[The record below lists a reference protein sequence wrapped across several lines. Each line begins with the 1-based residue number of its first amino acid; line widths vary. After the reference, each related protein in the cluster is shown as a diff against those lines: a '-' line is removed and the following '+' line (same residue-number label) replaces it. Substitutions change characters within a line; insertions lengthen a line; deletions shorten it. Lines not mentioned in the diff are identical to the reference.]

1 MAGLARVDKKRWRAG
16 GRQRGRCFA
25 ADMATFAH
33 THDHYTALAIQ
44 HGLHRAHKTITLA
57 RGQTEQRTRFYGEG
71 VRRQLQGSRSV
82 KRGVLGVNRHGNCVA
97 YDQAILGTTPH
108 VASTLEL
115 VLLYLV
121 AAVLGVVVCR
131 SLKLPPMLGYLVVGV
146 LIGPNALALAR
157 DTAGVKYLAEFGVV
171 FLMFVI
177 GLEFNLPK
185 LRSMRTLV
193 FGLGLSQVLLTMVGT
208 LLGHV
213 ALSFSYAWLIGSA
226 WQMSWQGAVVL
237 GGAMAMSSTAM
248 IVKLMAERLELES
261 EHGKRVMG
269 VLLFQDLA
277 VVPLLVLIPALGSS
291 GEELLRAVGWAALKA
306 AAVLTVLLVG
316 VQRAMRWWLTLVA
329 RRKSEELF
337 MLNLLLVTLGLAYL
351 TEHAGLSLALGAFVA
366 GMLVAETEYKH
377 QVETDIRPFH
387 DVLLG
392 LFFITIGMKLDWRPV
407 IDQWLLVLLLT
418 CGPVLLKFALVAAL
432 ARLFRAAPGVA
443 LRTGL
448 YLAQAG
454 EFGFVLLTLGAE
466 QGIVAPQWMSPVLA
480 SMVLSM
486 LATPFLIQY
495 SNAIVNKLSASDWLM
510 QSVALTTIAKRSISA
525 ERHVII
531 CGYGRSGQNLARLLV
546 PEGIAYMALDLDPDR
561 VRQAAAA
568 GQNVVFGDAAR
579 LQSLMAAGLARAA
592 AVVITYHDTPSA
604 LKILRLVQEHAPK
617 VPVVVRTIDDS
628 DFERLRAAGATEVVP
643 EAIEGSLMLA
653 GHALALVGVPMQR
666 VIRITRDARDARYSL
681 LRGYFHG
688 ADDDTVEELQQ
699 ARLQSVTL
707 PEVTACAGLPLKA
720 LDLHALSVS
729 VVSIRLGSGA
739 VLEPTPQHQL
749 KGGDTLVLAGLPE
762 SLALAEEKLLRG

>member
-1 MAGLARVDKKRWRAG
+1 M
-16 GRQRGRCFA
+16 
-25 ADMATFAH
+25 
-33 THDHYTALAIQ
+33 
-44 HGLHRAHKTITLA
+44 
-57 RGQTEQRTRFYGEG
+57 
-71 VRRQLQGSRSV
+71 
-82 KRGVLGVNRHGNCVA
+82 
-97 YDQAILGTTPH
+97 
-108 VASTLEL
+108 ASTLEL

-121 AAVLGVVVCR
+121 AAVLGAVVCR

-146 LIGPNALALAR
+146 LIGPNALALAK

-193 FGLGLSQVLLTMVGT
+193 FGLGMSQVMLTMVGT
-208 LLGHV
+208 LVGHFALV
-213 ALSFSYAWLIGSA
+213 AGFAWLFGDQ

-237 GGAMAMSSTAM
+237 GGAIAMSSTA
-248 IVKLMAERLELES
+248 IVVKLMAERLELES
-261 EHGKRVMG
+261 EHGRRVMA

-277 VVPLLVLIPALGSS
+277 VVPLLVLIPALNST
-291 GEELLRAVGWAALKA
+291 GEQLLMAVGL
-306 AAVLTVLLVG
+306 AAVKAVVLLTLLLVG
-316 VQRAMRWWLTLVA
+316 GQWVMRWWLTLVA
-329 RRKSEELF
+329 RRKSDELF

-366 GMLVAETEYKH
+366 GMLVAETEFKH

-418 CGPVLLKFALVAAL
+418 SGPVLLKFVLVAAL
-432 ARLFRAAPGVA
+432 ARGFGAQPGVA

-454 EFGFVLLTLGAE
+454 EFGFVLLTLGADNGLVTAE
-466 QGIVAPQWMSPVLA
+466 WMSPILA

-486 LATPFLIQY
+486 LATPFLILY
-495 SNAIVNKLSASDWLM
+495 SNRIVNKLSASDWLL
-510 QSVALTTIAKRSISA
+510 QSVALTSIARKTIGTKG
-525 ERHVII
+525 HVII
-531 CGYGRSGQNLARLLV
+531 CGYGRSGQNLARLLE
-546 PEGIAYMALDLDPDR
+546 PEKIPYMALDLDPDR
-561 VRQAAAA
+561 VRMAAAA
-568 GQNVVFGDAAR
+568 GQSVVFGDAAR

-592 AVVITYHDTPSA
+592 AVVISYHDTPSA
-604 LKILRLVQEHAPK
+604 LKILRLVQDHAPH
-617 VPVVVRTIDDS
+617 VPVVVRTVDDADID
-628 DFERLRAAGATEVVP
+628 RLRAAGATEVVP

-688 ADDDTVEELQQ
+688 ADDDTVEELSQ
-699 ARLQSVTL
+699 ARLQSVTMPL
-707 PEVTACAGLPLKA
+707 AGRCIGRTLGSLA
-720 LDLHALSVS
+720 LTELGLS
-729 VVSIRLGSGA
+729 VVSVRRASGG
-739 VLEPTPQHQL
+739 VLAPDPGYLLT
-749 KGGDTLVLAGLPE
+749 GGDTLVLSGLPE
-762 SLALAEEKLLRG
+762 PLARVEAMLMRR

>member
-1 MAGLARVDKKRWRAG
+1 
-16 GRQRGRCFA
+16 
-25 ADMATFAH
+25 MAT
-33 THDHYTALAIQ
+33 
-44 HGLHRAHKTITLA
+44 
-57 RGQTEQRTRFYGEG
+57 
-71 VRRQLQGSRSV
+71 
-82 KRGVLGVNRHGNCVA
+82 
-97 YDQAILGTTPH
+97 
-108 VASTLEL
+108 TLEL
-115 VLLYLV
+115 VLLYLI
-121 AAVLGVVVCR
+121 AAVLGVVACR

-157 DTAGVKYLAEFGVV
+157 DSAGVKYLAEFGVV

-193 FGLGLSQVLLTMVGT
+193 FGLGLSQVVLTMAAT
-208 LLGHV
+208 LLGH
-213 ALSFSYAWLIGSA
+213 ALLSVGYVWLLDKT

-237 GGAMAMSSTAM
+237 GGALAMSSTA
-248 IVKLMAERLELES
+248 IVVKLMAERLELES

-277 VVPLLVLIPALGSS
+277 VVPLLVLIPALGSPA
-291 GEELLRAVGWAALKA
+291 EDMLIAMAWAGLKA
-306 AAVLTVLLVG
+306 AALLTLLLVG
-316 VQRAMRWWLTLVA
+316 GQRVMRSWLTLVA

-351 TEHAGLSLALGAFVA
+351 TEAAGLSLALGAFVA

-407 IDQWLLVLLLT
+407 LDQWLLVLLMT
-418 CGPVLLKFALVAAL
+418 SVPVLAKAALVAAL
-432 ARLFRAAPGVA
+432 ARAFRAAPGVA

-454 EFGFVLLTLGAE
+454 EFGFVLLTLGADH
-466 QGIVAPQWMSPVLA
+466 GLVAPQWVSPVLA

-486 LATPFLIQY
+486 LATPFLVLY
-495 SNAIVNKLSASDWLM
+495 SNRIVNRLSSSDWLM
-510 QSVALTTIAKRSISA
+510 QSVALTSIAKKAIAA
-525 ERHVII
+525 ERHIII
-531 CGYGRSGQNLARLLV
+531 CGYGRSGQNLARLLA
-546 PEGIAYMALDLDPDR
+546 PERIAYMALDLDPDR

-568 GQNVVFGDAAR
+568 GQSVVFGDAAR

-592 AVVITYHDTPSA
+592 AVVVTYHDTPSA
-604 LKILRLVQEHAPK
+604 LKILRLVQAHASR
-617 VPVVVRTIDDS
+617 VPVIVRTVDDADIDK
-628 DFERLRAAGATEVVP
+628 LRAAGATEVVP
-643 EAIEGSLMLA
+643 EALEGSLMLA

-707 PEVTACAGLPLKA
+707 PEAARCLSHT
-720 LDLHALSVS
+720 LDSLALHAVGVS
-729 VVSIRLGSGA
+729 VVSVRRSGGG
-739 VLEPTPQHQL
+739 VVQPQPQHVL
-749 KGGDTLVLAGLPE
+749 AAGDTLVLSGLPE
-762 SLALAEEKLLRG
+762 PLALAEEKLLRG